1 MASAQR
7 SNGSS
12 SSADSPSS
20 PSSAGSALASRIR
33 APEAR
38 TRRDPA
44 SNRRRELAPSRPATH
59 TAFSVSASVL
69 VVVLLALLVQ
79 VFAPH
84 FSHTVLNLITR
95 DRAPGLTLRNPLIL
109 HSPPICPVPQAPLDS
124 ARGFTGSPHTLNTF
138 NTAPERSMA
147 LAEQAKRVA
156 AEFDYSPDAVNKAV
170 HEFIREM
177 GTLLLCHPQLYTR
190 LCHTDSPQTRA
201 SRRTAPS

>member
-1 MASAQR
+1 MAGGQ
-7 SNGSS
+7 SS
-12 SSADSPSS
+12 TSSA
-20 PSSAGSALASRIR
+20 SSASSASTSFPLASRIR

-38 TRRDPA
+38 TRPA
-44 SNRRRELAPSRPATH
+44 PGSNRRREPAPSRPATH
-59 TAFSVSASVL
+59 TAITVSASVL

-95 DRAPGLTLRNPLIL
+95 DRAPGLTLRNPLVL
-109 HSPPICPVPQAPLDS
+109 HSPPTCPKPPPPLDS
-124 ARGFTGSPHTLNTF
+124 ARGSPGSSHTLNTF

-170 HEFIREM
+170 QEFIREM
-177 GTLLLCHPQLYTR
+177 GMFTHPPSPLYTYQ
-190 LCHTDSPQTRA
+190 CHTDCPQTRV

>member
-1 MASAQR
+1 MASGQR

-12 SSADSPSS
+12 SSADST
-20 PSSAGSALASRIR
+20 SSAGSALASRIR

-38 TRRDPA
+38 TRPGSA
-44 SNRRRELAPSRPATH
+44 SNRRRELARSRPATH
-59 TAFSVSASVL
+59 TAFSVSVSVL

-79 VFAPH
+79 VCAPH

-95 DRAPGLTLRNPLIL
+95 DRAPGLTLRNPPVL
-109 HSPPICPVPQAPLDS
+109 HSPPICPIPQAPLDS
-124 ARGFTGSPHTLNTF
+124 ARGFTGSPHTFNTF

-177 GTLLLCHPQLYTR
+177 GTLLLCHPHLNIRLY
-190 LCHTDSPQTRA
+190 HTNSPQTRA

>member
-1 MASAQR
+1 MASGQR

-20 PSSAGSALASRIR
+20 AGSALASRIT

-38 TRRDPA
+38 TPDPA

-59 TAFSVSASVL
+59 TAFSVSASVSGL

-79 VFAPH
+79 VLAPH

-95 DRAPGLTLRNPLIL
+95 DRAPGLTLRNPLVL
-109 HSPPICPVPQAPLDS
+109 HSPPICPIPQAPLDS

-190 LCHTDSPQTRA
+190 LYHTDSPQTRA